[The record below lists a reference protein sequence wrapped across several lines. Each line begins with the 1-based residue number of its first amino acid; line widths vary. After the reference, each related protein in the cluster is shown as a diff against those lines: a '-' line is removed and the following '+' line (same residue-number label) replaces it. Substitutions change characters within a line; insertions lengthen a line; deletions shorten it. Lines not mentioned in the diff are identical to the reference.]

1 MTYWVSGE
9 DKQRR
14 MSRLAPPRSSHNA
27 SGGSAD
33 LPRPLQKMPSAP
45 TIRFVPNPEDLEPN
59 ETDKLLNGMIAHGDG
74 YNPSRD
80 RDYNGFTPPRPGVRD
95 RINSEDHGRDLNHFN
110 RRKWFQVSRANQSLR
125 DKSSPDH
132 LLPAVTLRDLERNLN
147 ENNCNNSS
155 DIVERNYIDL
165 FAPRRK
171 NRSPDGSGNSM
182 NRMLTSNGVLE
193 NDSHGYYVRK
203 GSPLFRFNSLSGSVV
218 GPPPPYA
225 SLGRRG
231 RSGSGETSV

>member
-14 MSRLAPPRSSHNA
+14 MSRLAPPRTSHNA
-27 SGGSAD
+27 SGGSGD

-45 TIRFVPNPEDLEPN
+45 TIRFVPNPEDLALEPL

-74 YNPSRD
+74 GYNPSIRD
-80 RDYNGFTPPRPGVRD
+80 RDYSGFTPPRLGGRD

-110 RRKWFQVSRANQSLR
+110 RRKWFQGSRTNHSLR
-125 DKSSPDH
+125 DRSSPEH
-132 LLPAVTLRDLERNLN
+132 MN
-147 ENNCNNSS
+147 ENNCNNCA
-155 DIVERNYIDL
+155 DIAERNYLDL

-171 NRSPDGSGNSM
+171 NRSPDGSNHSM
-182 NRMLTSNGVLE
+182 NRVLASGGVNE
-193 NDSHGYYVRK
+193 NDSHGYYMRK